1 MQRIFPSSER
11 SRKYGQFFFIS
22 LISSGI
28 LPAAD
33 DFLADILKKKKNCAV
48 LTPANALTQDLLTCW
63 DILLVA
69 AIIQMLLKSGHSPVK
84 NNYKHLIQDNLLSVF
99 KNYSCA
105 HIQAETDNVF
115 GEDECPGR
123 KTEHQLFRLLK
134 STIHYSQFSL

>member
-1 MQRIFPSSER
+1 M
-11 SRKYGQFFFIS
+11 
-22 LISSGI
+22 
-28 LPAAD
+28 
-33 DFLADILKKKKNCAV
+33 DILKKKKKNCAV